1 MKISRKFVVYKVR
14 PPTLKYFQS
23 THKQMD
29 TTSPTALTPCTY
41 FRRHRTLFSCPIKCL
56 IKVDVPEV
64 IQRIGTLCSAD
75 EDDPFGSW
83 SVASNKHAPANI
95 PQQTSPD
102 AGFQTHGK
110 EGEQFEIKVAR
121 LRLFRKVLPLLS
133 FCYFKLNKILISNG
147 ISKSKLTKITKHI
160 ERPIHISIGFPR

>member
-1 MKISRKFVVYKVR
+1 VCCKKIESWAVYEKTDKRVPEIHRKYGLCEKRWMKMKISRKFVVYKVR

-95 PQQTSPD
+95 P
-102 AGFQTHGK
+102 
-110 EGEQFEIKVAR
+110 
-121 LRLFRKVLPLLS
+121 
-133 FCYFKLNKILISNG
+133 
-147 ISKSKLTKITKHI
+147 
-160 ERPIHISIGFPR
+160 